1 MRNVEKKVKEQDSLI
16 KKRAHELKQAIDK
29 TCSVDG
35 FEAKFEVKV
44 IRHLNKE
51 HGKRFSS
58 AGMRNLDDTQ
68 AIFSDM
74 QYATRETMMEM
85 NAKKKQKPVPEQNI
99 LDSMNISAI
108 ENVYNEQDTLFGDGL
123 NISKI
128 NQGGWN
134 SGGGPVVGKSN
145 LN

>member
-1 MRNVEKKVKEQDSLI
+1 M
-16 KKRAHELKQAIDK
+16 ELKQAIDK
-29 TCSVDG
+29 TCSIDG

-58 AGMRNLDDTQ
+58 SSMRNLDDTQ

-74 QYATRETMMEM
+74 QYAGRDTMMEM
-85 NAKKKQKPVPEQNI
+85 KQSKTKSKPVPEQNI

-123 NISKI
+123 DISKI
-128 NQGGWN
+128 
-134 SGGGPVVGKSN
+134 K
-145 LN
+145 